1 MNGYKRIVSLL
12 LSAALI
18 VGLWPIGQ
26 AYAEGPS
33 DPAPVLMPIGTS
45 NGKSVLFDN
54 SHGQTAGA
62 ADWVI
67 DGAFSA
73 FGSALAAEGYYV
85 KEHRKS
91 GPLTAGDLSGYD
103 VFVIPEANIPFKT
116 SEQQVLADYVED
128 GGSIFFIADHYN
140 ADRNKNRWDS
150 SEVFNGYRRGAWANP
165 KAGMGAEEA
174 ASAAMQGVAS
184 SDWLSDEFGMRIRYN
199 ALGNVNSGYIVA
211 PSQAFGITAGVGTV
225 TMHAGSTIAITDP
238 GRAKGIVYTQTTSA
252 AWPNAVDQGV
262 YNGGGIAEGPY
273 AAVAKKGL
281 GKVAVIGDSSPV
293 EDITPKY
300 KREETGGTKTTY
312 DGWYEMDN
320 AILLTN
326 IIDWLAAQE
335 SYTDLT
341 QVSGLTLDSA
351 TALLPMENP
360 QTSTEPQFEPWSPP
374 AAGYKWWDPS
384 TFKPGSYGYSAP
396 DTPNPPDGDGSIETF
411 EAGVKGA
418 YATGT
423 VTLDSG
429 SWTFD
434 NALIGDMTTDKKVGA
449 KSARVRADGSIY
461 MNADVTGV
469 QSIKVQ
475 HANFG
480 SDSGA
485 TWKLQ
490 KSLNGGATWKDA
502 GGAYTSGST
511 LAEQT
516 IVIGESGSVRFKIT
530 VSGISGKR
538 LNFDQFEIVPMP
550 SEVLLET
557 FENGV
562 KGAYAAGAITLD
574 SGSWTFDNAL
584 IGDLVTDQK
593 IGAKS
598 ARLRA
603 AGSIAMNFD
612 LTGGVKSVKV
622 QHANFGSDSGATWKL
637 QKSVNGGV
645 TWTDAGGP
653 YTSSALLTEQTVPV
667 NESGSVRFK
676 IAAGGTSGKRL
687 NLDQIIIVK

>member
-1 MNGYKRIVSLL
+1 MNGYQRIVSLL
-12 LSAALI
+12 LSAVLI
-18 VGLWPIGQ
+18 IGVWPIGQ
-26 AYAEGPS
+26 AGAEGPS
-33 DPAPVLMPIGTS
+33 DPAPVLIPVGTP

-91 GPLTAGDLSGYD
+91 SPLTESDLTGYD

-165 KAGMGAEEA
+165 KAGMSAEEA
-174 ASAAMQGVAS
+174 ASAAMQDVAS
-184 SDWLSDEFGMRIRYN
+184 ADWLSDEFGMRIRYN
-199 ALGNVNSGYIVA
+199 ALGNVNSGTIVPPA
-211 PSQAFGITAGVGTV
+211 QAFGITAGVGTV

-238 GRAKGIVYTQTTSA
+238 QKAKGIVYMQTTSA

-273 AAVAKKGL
+273 AAIAKKGL
-281 GKVAVIGDSSPV
+281 GKVALIGDSSPV

-320 AILLTN
+320 ALLLTN
-326 IIDWLAAQE
+326 IINWLATPE

-341 QVSGLTLDSA
+341 QVSGITLDSA
-351 TALLPMENP
+351 TVLLPMENP

-384 TFKPGSYGYSAP
+384 TFKSGSYGFSDVDP
-396 DTPNPPDGDGSIETF
+396 PNPSDDGVETF
-411 EAGVKGA
+411 ESGVKGA
-418 YATGT
+418 YTTGT

-429 SWTFD
+429 FWTFD
-434 NALIGDMTTDKKVGA
+434 NALIGDMTTDKKVGSKA
-449 KSARVRADGSIY
+449 ARVRAEGSIY

-469 QSIKVQ
+469 QSVKVQ
-475 HANFG
+475 HAHFG

-490 KSLNGGATWKDA
+490 KSLNGGATWSDI
-502 GGAYTSGST
+502 GGPYASGSS

-516 IVIGESGSVRFKIT
+516 IAVNESGSVRFKIV
-530 VSGISGKR
+530 VSGVSGKR
-538 LNFDQFEIVPMP
+538 LNFDQFQIVPLP
-550 SEVLLET
+550 AEVLLET

-562 KGAYAAGAITLD
+562 KGAYAAGTITLD

-584 IGDLVTDQK
+584 IGDLTTDRK
-593 IGAKS
+593 AGAKS

-612 LTGGVKSVKV
+612 IAGGVKSVKV
-622 QHANFGSDSGATWKL
+622 QHANFGSDTGATWKL

-653 YTSSALLTEQTVPV
+653 YVSSSALAEQTVSV

-676 IAAGGTSGKRL
+676 IVAGGTSGKRL
-687 NLDQIIIVK
+687 NLDQFIIVR

>member
-18 VGLWPIGQ
+18 AGLWPIGQ

-33 DPAPVLMPIGTS
+33 DPAPVIMPIGTS

-238 GRAKGIVYTQTTSA
+238 DRAKGIVYMQSTSA

-326 IIDWLAAQE
+326 MIDWLAAQE

-351 TALLPMENP
+351 TALLPMESP
-360 QTSTEPQFEPWSPP
+360 QTSTEPQIEPWSPP

-396 DTPNPPDGDGSIETF
+396 DTSNPPDGDGVIETF

-418 YATGT
+418 YAAGA

-434 NALIGDMTTDKKVGA
+434 NALIGDMATDKKVGA

-469 QSIKVQ
+469 HSVKVQ

-490 KSLNGGATWKDA
+490 KSVNGGATWTDA
-502 GGAYTSGST
+502 GGAYTSGSA

-516 IVIGESGSVRFKIT
+516 IAIGESGSVRFKIT

-562 KGAYAAGAITLD
+562 KGAYVAGTITLG

-593 IGAKS
+593 VGAKS

-667 NESGSVRFK
+667 HESGSVRFK